1 MGGGGTLSLSLSF
14 LEGVAEGVVLAG
26 GKINPGSWHSLVTPD
41 DGINA
46 QNLWRIFLE
55 NLWASVGSRGSGK
68 KDGGGKRVRRG
79 WRVNAVTRR
88 WVLMTNVR

>member
-1 MGGGGTLSLSLSF
+1 MSQGQRVINTVTFPRNRRVFRTFDLELAWKGLGVGVGGGGTLSLFLSF

-46 QNLWRIFLE
+46 QNL
-55 NLWASVGSRGSGK
+55 
-68 KDGGGKRVRRG
+68 
-79 WRVNAVTRR
+79 
-88 WVLMTNVR
+88 